1 MNEQNFS
8 ETVKEEEIE
17 HLRSVLKQK
26 KMLSTYEKHTNIH
39 THQLFPRFKHLT
51 QNLMSSLH
59 VSSTPESSVTDKV
72 YISKPLQG
80 STT

>member
-17 HLRSVLKQK
+17 YLHSVLKQT
-26 KMLSTYEKHTNIH
+26 KMPSTYEKHTNIH
-39 THQLFPRFKHLT
+39 THQFFPRFQHLT

-59 VSSTPESSVTDKV
+59 VSSTPESSATGKA
-72 YISKPLQG
+72 YTSKSLLG
-80 STT
+80 SST